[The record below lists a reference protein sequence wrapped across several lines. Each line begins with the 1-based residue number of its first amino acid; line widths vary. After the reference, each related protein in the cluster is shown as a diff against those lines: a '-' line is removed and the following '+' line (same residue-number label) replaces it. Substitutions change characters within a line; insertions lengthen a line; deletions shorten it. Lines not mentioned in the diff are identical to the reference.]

1 MWSGYAGTVVSLL
14 QAGIMTRERAAKEI
28 QGINKQA
35 RDHAG
40 DNSSDP
46 ENESPEGC
54 ESSLPFLFTLWQT
67 AVNQYFKSKENQQML
82 VDESVFP
89 CFSRECTL

>member
-14 QAGIMTRERAAKEI
+14 QAGIMTRERATKEI

-40 DNSSDP
+40 DSSSDP
-46 ENESPEGC
+46 ENESPEG
-54 ESSLPFLFTLWQT
+54 SGSKQQLSFLFLRAGGGTKKTVPPFQE
-67 AVNQYFKSKENQQML
+67 AA
-82 VDESVFP
+82 D
-89 CFSRECTL
+89 